1 MMLAPFETRLRDGAP
16 VLIREIGPDDAALLR
31 LGFDHLSAE
40 SRRFRFFG
48 AIRALSDE
56 QVAAFTSPSDRD
68 HVALGAAIPCGAT
81 LDPAGTARYVR
92 RPSRP
97 GAAEFALTIVDRHQ
111 RRGLGS
117 LLLGTLVAV
126 ARANAIS
133 RLVGYVMRDNDAM
146 RALMEDMG
154 ACRDPGPDRGVFRV
168 TLDTDRSL
176 PDTPAGRAARSA
188 AAAARFAATP

>member
-1 MMLAPFETRLRDGAP
+1 M
-16 VLIREIGPDDAALLR
+16 LR
-31 LGFDHLSAE
+31 LGFDHLSEE

-56 QVAAFTSPSDRD
+56 QVAAFTSPSDRN
-68 HVALGAAIPCGAT
+68 HVALGAAIPRGAT

-92 RPSRP
+92 LPARP

-117 LLLGTLVAV
+117 LLFGTLVAV
-126 ARANAIS
+126 ARANAVV

-146 RALMEDMG
+146 LALMVAMG
-154 ACRDPGPDRGVFRV
+154 ARHDPGPDRGVYQV
-168 TLDTDRSL
+168 TLETGRPM
-176 PDTPAGRAARSA
+176 PDTPAGRAARGA
-188 AAAARFAATP
+188 AAAARFAAAP